1 MMEMW
6 RNKMGQKVNPVGLRI
21 GINKEWLSNYFAE
34 FRKKD
39 LSNKVVEDE
48 LIRRFIKKQLR
59 DASIAGVEIYRNA
72 EKTTIVINTSKPGMV
87 IGKKGFLLEDLRKS
101 IEEKIT
107 SKYTKSNVAIKIK
120 EVKNRFLDAELVG
133 QDIAKQIENRG
144 NYKRSIKNTM
154 ALVMQAGGKG
164 IKIKISGRL
173 GGAEM
178 ARSEIYQKGEVPL
191 STLKADIDFAIV
203 EAKTI
208 MGIIGLKIWIN
219 RGEKILN

>member
-1 MMEMW
+1 
-6 RNKMGQKVNPVGLRI
+6 MGQKVNPVGLRL
-21 GINKEWLSNYFAE
+21 GINKEWQSNYFAS
-34 FRKKD
+34 FRKNE
-39 LSNKVVEDE
+39 LANKVVEDE
-48 LIRRFIKKQLR
+48 LIRRYIKKQLK
-59 DASIAGVEIYRNA
+59 DASISAIEIFRNA
-72 EKTTIVINTSKPGMV
+72 EKTTVVINTSKPGMV
-87 IGKKGFLLEDLRKS
+87 IGKKGALLEDLRKA
-101 IEEKIT
+101 IENKIT
-107 SKYTKSNVAIKIK
+107 SKYTKTGINIKIK

-133 QDIAKQIENRG
+133 QDIAKQIESRG
-144 NYKRSIKNTM
+144 NYKRAIKNTM

-164 IKIKISGRL
+164 IKIKVSGRL

-219 RGEKILN
+219 RGEKIFN

>member
-1 MMEMW
+1 
-6 RNKMGQKVNPVGLRI
+6 MGQKVNPVGLRI

-87 IGKKGFLLEDLRKS
+87 IGKKGSLLEDLRKS

>member
-1 MMEMW
+1 
-6 RNKMGQKVNPVGLRI
+6 MGQKVNPVGLRI

-59 DASIAGVEIYRNA
+59 DASISGIEIYRNA

-87 IGKKGFLLEDLRKS
+87 IGKKGSLLEDLRRS

-107 SKYTKSNVAIKIK
+107 NKYTKSNVAIKIK